1 MIKYFSILYTLLLF
15 TILSA
20 CKQEPD
26 TSYAE
31 NYRAV
36 YMAKSA
42 DLQTFVFQKSAGT
55 DKIFV
60 GANYGGI
67 DRAPED
73 IRVKFEVDQSLV
85 DDYNNYYGTD
95 YLPLPSGNID
105 FSQKEALIKTGD
117 IQTEALPVAINF
129 TGLATF
135 TNYLLPVKISSVS
148 GSVALK
154 ENLKTT
160 YFRIEVRSTPV
171 QVKIMALGKGGT
183 NNDMDK
189 LAQIIQGSE
198 ADIVVIREIDKNT
211 TRSGAANDWPAILEQ
226 KLGSDFNTIF
236 APSILA
242 YQGGQYGMAVYSKF
256 PISNEQ
262 TYRLAANGA
271 NQGDNSE
278 RGPFTVMDLDVQGEK
293 LQFAAVHTNANGT
306 ARATQLGEMM
316 TILGNDDGK
325 PSILAGNMNAN
336 PTGGDSY
343 AALAGIG
350 FQSVC
355 SPCQPNFSASN
366 PTSWSDMVLTRGTG
380 RFSVISHTVGNG
392 QQTVGG
398 THLPIFTTLN
408 VYF

>member
-1 MIKYFSILYTLLLF
+1 MRKYLPILYTLILF

-26 TSYAE
+26 TSYADH
-31 NYRAV
+31 YRSV

-42 DLQTFVFQKSAGT
+42 DLQTFVFQKSAGS

-73 IRVKFEVDQSLV
+73 IHVKFEVDQSLV
-85 DDYNNYYGTD
+85 DDYNSYYGTD

-105 FSQKEALIKTGD
+105 FPQKEAVIKTGD
-117 IQTEALPVAINF
+117 IQTEALPIAINF
-129 TGLATF
+129 TGLPTF

-148 GSVALK
+148 GSVPLK

-171 QVKIMALGKGGT
+171 EVKIMALGKGGT

-189 LAQIIQGSE
+189 LVQIIEESN
-198 ADIVVIREIDKNT
+198 ADIIVIREIDKNT
-211 TRSGAANDWPAILEQ
+211 NRSGSTNDWPAILSQ
-226 KLGSDFNTIF
+226 KLGNDFGALF
-236 APSILA
+236 VPSILA

-256 PISNEQ
+256 PISNAQ
-262 TYRLAANGA
+262 TYRLVANGA

-278 RGPFTVMDLDVQGEK
+278 RGPFAVMDLNVNGEVLK
-293 LQFAAVHTNANGT
+293 FAAVHTNSNAT
-306 ARATQLGEMM
+306 ARATQLGEMLA
-316 TILGNDDGK
+316 ILGNDDGK
-325 PSILAGNMNAN
+325 PSILVGNMNAN
-336 PTGGDSY
+336 PNGGDSY
-343 AALAGIG
+343 AALSGIG
-350 FQSVC
+350 FLPICTS
-355 SPCQPNFSASN
+355 CQPNYPVSG
-366 PTSWSDMVLTRGTG
+366 PTSWSDMVLTRGSG
-380 RFSVISHTVGNG
+380 RFSVLSHIVGSA

>member
-1 MIKYFSILYTLLLF
+1 MKKYFSILSTFILF

-26 TSYAE
+26 TSYADH
-31 NYRAV
+31 YRSI

-42 DLQTFVFQKSAGT
+42 DLQTFVFQKSSGT
-55 DKIFV
+55 DNVFV

-73 IRVKFEVDQSLV
+73 IHVKFEIDQSLV
-85 DDYNNYYGTD
+85 SDYNSYYGTD
-95 YLPLPSGNID
+95 YLPLPSANID
-105 FSQKEALIKTGD
+105 FSQKEAVIKAGD
-117 IQTEALPVAINF
+117 IQTSALPIAINF
-129 TGLATF
+129 TGLPTF

-148 GSVALK
+148 GNVPLK

-171 QVKIMALGKGGT
+171 QVKVMALGKGGT

-189 LAQIIQGSE
+189 LAQIIQE
-198 ADIVVIREIDKNT
+198 ANADIIVIREIDKNT
-211 TRSGAANDWPAILEQ
+211 TRSGATSDWPAILGQ
-226 KLGSDFNTIF
+226 KLGSNFNTLF

-256 PISNEQ
+256 PVSNAQ
-262 TYRLAANGA
+262 MYRLVANGT

-278 RGPFTVMDLDVQGEK
+278 RGPFAVMDLNINGET
-293 LQFAAVHTNANGT
+293 LQFSAVHTNANAAT
-306 ARATQLGEMM
+306 RATQLGEMM
-316 TILGNDDGK
+316 TILGNDQGK
-325 PSILAGNMNAN
+325 PSILAGNMNTN
-336 PTGGDSY
+336 PNGGDSY
-343 AALAGIG
+343 AALSGIG
-350 FQSVC
+350 FQPVC
-355 SPCQPNFSASN
+355 TSCQPNFSVTS
-366 PTSWSDMVLTRGTG
+366 PTSWSDMVLTRPSG
-380 RFSVISHTVGNG
+380 RISVVSHIVGNG